1 MQQMH
6 DNIPYLF
13 DYWSDPGVYLHL
25 LKSPPPPWL
34 VHELL
39 VKPIVTG
46 W

>member
-25 LKSPPPPWL
+25 LKSPPMISAWA
-34 VHELL
+34 V
-39 VKPIVTG
+39 G
-46 W
+46 